1 MIRLHPRSRRVQVIS
16 PVFTWLGVLMP
27 ALITASCGGGTV
39 PESLRDPRVEVSE
52 WTPSKD
58 LVFQKEGFGLV
69 KAVLP
74 LNDEAGI
81 LVFGGDQFCRA
92 SFSQSEHQC
101 VELTVRLSDLDWVP
115 NALGEPSAIVGSGL
129 WGAPSAASINMDGSL
144 NWRYDGGYGAMGRAR
159 YVDEGENRLVVFGD
173 ERNPLLFLDFAT
185 GDTVR
190 QSDPA
195 RVIASADFTGDGRLD
210 VLLGAGETDFVLVD
224 GGGTELA
231 ELSVSTDYW
240 YEPVLTSAGG
250 LFLVL
255 SAGNILDVHD
265 SQLGHVRRFDA
276 LAADSPLHVVAA
288 TFGGTGPDAP
298 FAALFKGR
306 GGWHRSILYLFAA
319 NGDLVYKEILG
330 GDFQSIYPIE
340 ESEGTTFLVGGRSEV
355 WKYSFP
361 S

>member
-1 MIRLHPRSRRVQVIS
+1 MIGLHPRSRRVQVIP
-16 PVFTWLGVLMP
+16 PVFIWLGVLM
-27 ALITASCGGGTV
+27 AVLLVASCGGGL
-39 PESLRDPRVEVSE
+39 PPKSLRKARVEVSE
-52 WTPSKD
+52 WTPSKE

-74 LNDEAGI
+74 LNDDAGI
-81 LVFGGDQFCRA
+81 LVVGGGQVCRA
-92 SFSQSEHQC
+92 SLSQSEHQC
-101 VELTVRLSDLDWVP
+101 VELTAGLSDLDVVP

-129 WGAPSAASINMDGSL
+129 WGNPSAASVNMDGSL
-144 NWRYDGGYGAMGRAR
+144 NWRYDGGYDAMGRAR
-159 YVDEGENRLVVFGD
+159 YVDDGDKRLVVLGN
-173 ERNPLLFLDFAT
+173 EWNPLLFLDFAT

-195 RVIASADFTGDGRLD
+195 KIIASADFTGDGRLEI
-210 VLLGAGETDFVLVD
+210 LLGVGETDFVLFD

-255 SAGNILDVHD
+255 SAGNVLDVHD

-276 LAADSPLHVVAA
+276 LGADSPLHVEAA
-288 TFGGTGPDAP
+288 AFGRAGPDAP

-306 GGWHRSILYLFAA
+306 GGWHRSVLYLFAA
-319 NGDLVYKEILG
+319 SGDLVYKEIFD
-330 GDFQSIYPIE
+330 GDFQSIYPLE
-340 ESEGTTFLVGGRSEV
+340 EAEGTTFLVGGRGEV

-361 S
+361 N